1 MMRVTSGSYADR
13 LISNLG
19 SITSRQAWYQA
30 QISTGQRVELPEDDP
45 AAVRRTLDLEGERG
59 RVGQYG
65 RNITRLKE
73 TAVATNTAM
82 RSLSKIATRAGELAV
97 KANSIRSADDLK
109 AYAAEVTQLIQQAVS
124 SANANLRGDAVL
136 AGTRN
141 GQPAYTLTLGT
152 DGRVQSVTYNG
163 NQDTPSLDIAEGQEL
178 SASVVG
184 SNPNGTGPAGLIE
197 DPRSGADLFN
207 HLIQLQDQLL
217 AGQGAQV
224 TTTTAVALQADTDN
238 LLRHIAANGVVQ
250 GRLEAASATVN
261 DRLQALEGQISGET
275 DADLAKALVRLNE
288 TQVSYQ
294 AALQTGGKI
303 LTLSLMD
310 YIR

>member
-19 SITSRQAWYQA
+19 SITSRQARYQA
-30 QISTGQRVELPEDDP
+30 QISTGQRVALPEDDP

-97 KANSIRSADDLK
+97 KANSIRLTDDLK

-124 SANANLRGDAVL
+124 SANSNLRGDAVL

-163 NQDTPSLDIAEGQEL
+163 NQDTTSLDIAEGQEL
-178 SASVVG
+178 SVSVVG

-197 DPRSGADLFN
+197 DPRSGADLFK

-224 TTTTAVALQADTDN
+224 TTTTAVALQADSDN

-303 LTLSLMD
+303 LSLSLMD

>member
-1 MMRVTSGSYADR
+1 MIRVTTGAYADR

-19 SITSRQAWYQA
+19 NITARQARYQT
-30 QISTGQRVELPEDDP
+30 QISTGQRVALPEDDP
-45 AAVRRTLDLEGERG
+45 AAVRRALDLEGERG
-59 RVGQYG
+59 RVGQFG

-73 TAVATNTAM
+73 TATTTQTVM
-82 RSLSKIATRAGELAV
+82 RSLSKIASRAGELAV
-97 KANSIRSADDLK
+97 KANGVRSADDLK
-109 AYAAEVTQLIQQAVS
+109 VYAAEVTQMIQQAVS
-124 SANANLRGDAVL
+124 AANTNLRGDSVL

-141 GQPAYTLTLGT
+141 GQPAYSLTLAA

-178 SASVVG
+178 SAHVVG
-184 SNPNGTGPAGLIE
+184 SNPAGTGPAGLIE
-197 DPRSGADLFN
+197 DPRAGADLFK

-217 AGQGAQV
+217 AGDGASV
-224 TTTTAVALQADTDN
+224 TSTTAVGLQADTDN

-250 GRLEAASATVN
+250 GRLEAAGASVG
-261 DRLQALEGQISGET
+261 DRLQSLEGQISGET
-275 DADLAKALVRLNE
+275 DADLAQALVRLNQ

-303 LTLSLMD
+303 MTMSLMD
-310 YIR
+310 YLR

>member
-1 MMRVTSGSYADR
+1 MIRVTSGAYADR

-19 SITSRQAWYQA
+19 SITARQARYQA
-30 QISTGQRVELPEDDP
+30 QISTGQRVTLPEDDP
-45 AAVRRTLDLEGERG
+45 GAVRRALDLEGERG
-59 RVGQYG
+59 RVGQFG

-73 TAVATNTAM
+73 TATSTNTVM
-82 RSLSKIATRAGELAV
+82 RSLSKIATRAGELAI
-97 KANSIRSADDLK
+97 KANSIRSADDRK
-109 AYAAEVTQLIQQAVS
+109 AYAAEVTQMIQQAVS
-124 SANANLRGDAVL
+124 SANTNLRGESVM
-136 AGTRN
+136 AGTLN
-141 GQPAYTLTLGT
+141 DQPAYTLTAGT

-163 NQDTPSLDIAEGQEL
+163 NQDTASLDIAEGQEL

-184 SNPNGTGPAGLIE
+184 SNATGSGPAGLIE
-197 DPRSGADLFN
+197 DPRAGADLFN

-217 AGQGAQV
+217 AGTAV
-224 TTTTAVALQADTDN
+224 TTPTTVGLQADADN

-250 GRLEAASATVN
+250 GRLEAGSAMVS
-261 DRLQALEGQISGET
+261 DRLLSLEGQISGET

-303 LTLSLMD
+303 LTMSLMD
-310 YIR
+310 YLR

>member
-1 MMRVTSGSYADR
+1 MIRVTSGAYADR

-19 SITSRQAWYQA
+19 SITARQARYQT
-30 QISTGQRVELPEDDP
+30 QISTGQRVTLPEDDP
-45 AAVRRTLDLEGERG
+45 GAVRRALDLEGERG
-59 RVGQYG
+59 RVGQFG

-73 TAVATNTAM
+73 TATATNTVM
-82 RSLSKIATRAGELAV
+82 RSLSKIATRAGELAI
-97 KANSIRSADDLK
+97 KANSIRSADDRK
-109 AYAAEVTQLIQQAVS
+109 AYAAEVTQMIHQAVS
-124 SANANLRGDAVL
+124 SANTNLRGESVM
-136 AGTRN
+136 AGTLN
-141 GQPAYTLTLGT
+141 DQPAYTLTAGT

-163 NQDTPSLDIAEGQEL
+163 NQDTSSLDIAEGQEL

-184 SNPNGTGPAGLIE
+184 SNATGSGPAGLIE
-197 DPRSGADLFN
+197 DPRAGANLFN

-217 AGQGAQV
+217 AG
-224 TTTTAVALQADTDN
+224 TAVTAPTTVGLQADADN

-250 GRLEAASATVN
+250 GRLEAGNAMVS
-261 DRLQALEGQISGET
+261 DRLLSLEGQISGET

-303 LTLSLMD
+303 LTMSLMD
-310 YIR
+310 YLR

>member
-1 MMRVTSGSYADR
+1 MIRVTSGAYADR
-13 LISNLG
+13 LISNLS
-19 SITSRQAWYQA
+19 SITARQARYQA
-30 QISTGQRVELPEDDP
+30 QISTGQRVTLPEDDP
-45 AAVRRTLDLEGERG
+45 GAVRRALDLEGERG

-65 RNITRLKE
+65 RNVTRLKE
-73 TAVATNTAM
+73 TATTTNTVM
-82 RSLSKIATRAGELAV
+82 RSLSKMATRAGELAV

-109 AYAAEVTQLIQQAVS
+109 AYAAEVTQMIHQAVS
-124 SANANLRGDAVL
+124 SVNTNLRGDSVM

-163 NQDTPSLDIAEGQEL
+163 NQDIPSLDIAEGQEL

-184 SNPNGTGPAGLIE
+184 SNPTGSGPAGLIE

-207 HLIQLQDQLL
+207 HLIQFQDQLL
-217 AGQGAQV
+217 AGTGAAV
-224 TTTTAVALQADTDN
+224 TTTTAVGLQADADN

-250 GRLEAASATVN
+250 GRLEAASATVS
-261 DRLQALEGQISGET
+261 DRLLSLEGQISGET
-275 DADLAKALVRLNE
+275 DVDLAKALVRLNE

-303 LTLSLMD
+303 LSMSLMD
-310 YIR
+310 YLR

>member
-19 SITSRQAWYQA
+19 SITSRQARYQA
-30 QISTGQRVELPEDDP
+30 QISTGQRVALPEDDP
-45 AAVRRTLDLEGERG
+45 GAVRRTLDLEGERG

-97 KANSIRSADDLK
+97 KANSIRSTDDLK

-197 DPRSGADLFN
+197 DPRSGADLFK

-224 TTTTAVALQADTDN
+224 TTTTAVALQADSDN

-303 LTLSLMD
+303 LSLSLMD

>member
-19 SITSRQAWYQA
+19 SITSRQARYQA
-30 QISTGQRVELPEDDP
+30 QISTGQRVALPEDDP

-97 KANSIRSADDLK
+97 KANSIRSTDDLK

-124 SANANLRGDAVL
+124 SANSNLRGDAVL

>member
-1 MMRVTSGSYADR
+1 MIRVTSGAYADR

-19 SITSRQAWYQA
+19 SITARQARYQA
-30 QISTGQRVELPEDDP
+30 QISTGQRVTLPEDDP
-45 AAVRRTLDLEGERG
+45 GAVRRALDLEGERG
-59 RVGQYG
+59 RVGQFG

-73 TAVATNTAM
+73 TATATNTVM

-97 KANSIRSADDLK
+97 KANGIRSADDLK
-109 AYAAEVTQLIQQAVS
+109 AYAAEVTQMIQQAVS
-124 SANANLRGDAVL
+124 SANTNLRGESVM
-136 AGTRN
+136 AGTLN
-141 GQPAYTLTLGT
+141 DKPAYTLTVGT

-163 NQDTPSLDIAEGQEL
+163 NQDTSSLDIAEGQEL

-184 SNPNGTGPAGLIE
+184 SNATGSGPAGLIE
-197 DPRSGADLFN
+197 DPRAGANLFN

-217 AGQGAQV
+217 AG
-224 TTTTAVALQADTDN
+224 TAVTAPTTVGLQADADN

-250 GRLEAASATVN
+250 GRLEAGSAMVS
-261 DRLQALEGQISGET
+261 DRLLSLEGQISGET

-303 LTLSLMD
+303 LTMSLMD

>member
-19 SITSRQAWYQA
+19 SITSRQARYQA
-30 QISTGQRVELPEDDP
+30 QISTGQRVALPEDDP

-97 KANSIRSADDLK
+97 KANSIRSTDDLK

-124 SANANLRGDAVL
+124 SANSNLRGDAVL

-224 TTTTAVALQADTDN
+224 TTTTAVALQADSDN

-303 LTLSLMD
+303 LSLSLMD

>member
-1 MMRVTSGSYADR
+1 MIRVTSGAYADR

-19 SITSRQAWYQA
+19 SITARQARYQA
-30 QISTGQRVELPEDDP
+30 QISTGQRVTLPEDDP
-45 AAVRRTLDLEGERG
+45 GAVRRALDLEGERG
-59 RVGQYG
+59 RVGQFG

-73 TAVATNTAM
+73 TATATNTVM
-82 RSLSKIATRAGELAV
+82 RSLSKIATRAGELAL
-97 KANSIRSADDLK
+97 KANGIRSADDLK
-109 AYAAEVTQLIQQAVS
+109 AYAAEVTQMIQQAVS
-124 SANANLRGDAVL
+124 SANSNLRGESVM
-136 AGTRN
+136 AGTLN
-141 GQPAYTLTLGT
+141 DKPAYTLTVGT

-163 NQDTPSLDIAEGQEL
+163 NQDTSSLDIAEGQEL

-184 SNPNGTGPAGLIE
+184 SNATGSGPAGLIE
-197 DPRSGADLFN
+197 DPRAGANLFN

-217 AGQGAQV
+217 AG
-224 TTTTAVALQADTDN
+224 TAVTAPTTVGLQADADN

-250 GRLEAASATVN
+250 GRLEAGSAMVS
-261 DRLQALEGQISGET
+261 DRLLSLEGQISGET

-303 LTLSLMD
+303 LTMSVMD
-310 YIR
+310 YLR

>member
-1 MMRVTSGSYADR
+1 MIRVTSGAYADR

-19 SITSRQAWYQA
+19 SITARQARYQA
-30 QISTGQRVELPEDDP
+30 QISTGQRVTLPEDDP
-45 AAVRRTLDLEGERG
+45 GAVRRALDLEGERG
-59 RVGQYG
+59 RVGQFG

-73 TAVATNTAM
+73 TATATNTVM
-82 RSLSKIATRAGELAV
+82 RSLSKIATRAGELAL
-97 KANSIRSADDLK
+97 KANGIRSADDLK
-109 AYAAEVTQLIQQAVS
+109 AYAAEVTQMIQQAVS
-124 SANANLRGDAVL
+124 SANSNLRGESVM
-136 AGTRN
+136 AGTLN
-141 GQPAYTLTLGT
+141 DKPAYTLTVGT

-163 NQDTPSLDIAEGQEL
+163 NQDTSSLDIAEGQEL

-184 SNPNGTGPAGLIE
+184 SNATGSGPAGLIE
-197 DPRSGADLFN
+197 DPRAGANLFN

-217 AGQGAQV
+217 AG
-224 TTTTAVALQADTDN
+224 TAVTAPTTVGLQADADN

-250 GRLEAASATVN
+250 GRLEAGSAMVS
-261 DRLQALEGQISGET
+261 DRLQSLEGQISGET

-303 LTLSLMD
+303 LTMSLMD
-310 YIR
+310 YLR

>member
-19 SITSRQAWYQA
+19 SITSRQARYQA
-30 QISTGQRVELPEDDP
+30 QISTGQRVALPEDDP

-97 KANSIRSADDLK
+97 KANSIRSTDDLK

-217 AGQGAQV
+217 AGQGTQV

>member
-1 MMRVTSGSYADR
+1 MIRVTSGAYADR

-19 SITSRQAWYQA
+19 SITARQARYQA
-30 QISTGQRVELPEDDP
+30 QISTGQRVTLPEDDP
-45 AAVRRTLDLEGERG
+45 GAVRRALDLEGERG
-59 RVGQYG
+59 RVGQFG

-73 TAVATNTAM
+73 TATSTNTVM
-82 RSLSKIATRAGELAV
+82 RSLSKIATRAGELAI
-97 KANSIRSADDLK
+97 KANSIRSADDRK
-109 AYAAEVTQLIQQAVS
+109 AYAAEVTQMIHQAVS
-124 SANANLRGDAVL
+124 SANTNLRGESVM
-136 AGTRN
+136 AGTLN
-141 GQPAYTLTLGT
+141 DQPAYTLTAGT

-163 NQDTPSLDIAEGQEL
+163 NQDTASLDIAEGQEL

-184 SNPNGTGPAGLIE
+184 SNATGSGPAGLIE
-197 DPRSGADLFN
+197 DPRAGADLFN

-217 AGQGAQV
+217 AGTAV
-224 TTTTAVALQADTDN
+224 TTPTTVGLQADADN

-250 GRLEAASATVN
+250 GRLEAGSAMVS
-261 DRLQALEGQISGET
+261 DRLLSLEGQISGET

-303 LTLSLMD
+303 LTMSLMD
-310 YIR
+310 YLR

>member
-1 MMRVTSGSYADR
+1 MIRVTSGAYADR

-19 SITSRQAWYQA
+19 SITARQARYQA
-30 QISTGQRVELPEDDP
+30 QISTGQRVTLPEDDP
-45 AAVRRTLDLEGERG
+45 GAVRRALDLEGERG
-59 RVGQYG
+59 RVGQFG

-73 TAVATNTAM
+73 TATATNTVM
-82 RSLSKIATRAGELAV
+82 RSLSKIATRAGELAL
-97 KANSIRSADDLK
+97 KANGIRSADDLK
-109 AYAAEVTQLIQQAVS
+109 AYAAEVTQMIQQAVS
-124 SANANLRGDAVL
+124 SANTNLRGESVM
-136 AGTRN
+136 AGTLN
-141 GQPAYTLTLGT
+141 DKPAYTLTAGT

-163 NQDTPSLDIAEGQEL
+163 NQDTSSLDIAEGQEL

-184 SNPNGTGPAGLIE
+184 SNATGSGPAGLIE
-197 DPRSGADLFN
+197 DPRAGANLFN

-217 AGQGAQV
+217 AG
-224 TTTTAVALQADTDN
+224 TAVTAPTTVGLQADADN

-250 GRLEAASATVN
+250 GRLEAGSAMVS
-261 DRLQALEGQISGET
+261 DRLLSLEGQISGET

-303 LTLSLMD
+303 LTMSLMD
-310 YIR
+310 YLR

>member
-1 MMRVTSGSYADR
+1 MIRVTSGAYADR

-19 SITSRQAWYQA
+19 SITARQARYQA
-30 QISTGQRVELPEDDP
+30 QISTGQRVTLPEDDP
-45 AAVRRTLDLEGERG
+45 GAVRRALDLEGERG
-59 RVGQYG
+59 RVGQFG

-73 TAVATNTAM
+73 TATATNTVM

-97 KANSIRSADDLK
+97 KANSIRSTDDLK
-109 AYAAEVTQLIQQAVS
+109 AYAAEVTQMIQQAVS
-124 SANANLRGDAVL
+124 SANTNLRGESVM
-136 AGTRN
+136 AGTLN
-141 GQPAYTLTLGT
+141 DKPAYTLTVGT

-163 NQDTPSLDIAEGQEL
+163 NQDTSSLDIAEGQEL

-184 SNPNGTGPAGLIE
+184 SNATGSGPAGLIE
-197 DPRSGADLFN
+197 DPRAGANLFN

-217 AGQGAQV
+217 AG
-224 TTTTAVALQADTDN
+224 TAVTAPTTVGLQADADN

-250 GRLEAASATVN
+250 GRLEAGSAMVS
-261 DRLQALEGQISGET
+261 DRLLSLEGQISGET

-303 LTLSLMD
+303 LTMSLMD
-310 YIR
+310 YLR

>member
-1 MMRVTSGSYADR
+1 
-13 LISNLG
+13 
-19 SITSRQAWYQA
+19 
-30 QISTGQRVELPEDDP
+30 
-45 AAVRRTLDLEGERG
+45 
-59 RVGQYG
+59 
-65 RNITRLKE
+65 
-73 TAVATNTAM
+73 M

-109 AYAAEVTQLIQQAVS
+109 AYAAEVTQMIHQAVS
-124 SANANLRGDAVL
+124 SANTNLRGDSVM
-136 AGTRN
+136 AGTLN
-141 GQPAYTLTLGT
+141 GQPAYTLTVGT

-184 SNPNGTGPAGLIE
+184 SNPTGSGPAGLIE
-197 DPRSGADLFN
+197 DPRAGADLFK
-207 HLIQLQDQLL
+207 HLIQFQDQLL
-217 AGQGAQV
+217 AGTGAAV
-224 TTTTAVALQADTDN
+224 TTTTAVGLQADADN

-250 GRLEAASATVN
+250 GRLEAASATVS
-261 DRLQALEGQISGET
+261 DRLQSLEGQISGET

-303 LTLSLMD
+303 LTMSLMD

>member
-1 MMRVTSGSYADR
+1 MIRVTSGAYADR

-19 SITSRQAWYQA
+19 SITARQARYQA
-30 QISTGQRVELPEDDP
+30 QISTGQRVTLPEDDP
-45 AAVRRTLDLEGERG
+45 GAVRRALDLEGERG
-59 RVGQYG
+59 RVGQFG

-73 TAVATNTAM
+73 TATSTNTVM
-82 RSLSKIATRAGELAV
+82 RSLSKIATRAGELAI
-97 KANSIRSADDLK
+97 KANSIRSADDRK
-109 AYAAEVTQLIQQAVS
+109 AYAAEVTQMIHQAVS
-124 SANANLRGDAVL
+124 SANTNLRGESVM
-136 AGTRN
+136 AGTLN
-141 GQPAYTLTLGT
+141 DKPAYTLTAGT

-163 NQDTPSLDIAEGQEL
+163 NQDTASLDIAEGQEL

-184 SNPNGTGPAGLIE
+184 SNATGSGPAGLIE
-197 DPRSGADLFN
+197 DPRAGADLFN

-217 AGQGAQV
+217 AGTAV
-224 TTTTAVALQADTDN
+224 TTPTTVGLQADADN

-250 GRLEAASATVN
+250 GRLEAGSAMVS
-261 DRLQALEGQISGET
+261 DRLLSLEGQISGET

-303 LTLSLMD
+303 LTMSLMD
-310 YIR
+310 YLR

>member
-19 SITSRQAWYQA
+19 SITSRQARYQA
-30 QISTGQRVELPEDDP
+30 QISTGQRVALPEDDP

-124 SANANLRGDAVL
+124 SANSNLRGDAVL

-197 DPRSGADLFN
+197 DPRSGADLFK

>member
-1 MMRVTSGSYADR
+1 MIRVTSGAYADR

-19 SITSRQAWYQA
+19 SITARQARYQA
-30 QISTGQRVELPEDDP
+30 QISTGQRVTLPEDDP
-45 AAVRRTLDLEGERG
+45 GAVRRALDLEGERG
-59 RVGQYG
+59 RVGQFG

-73 TAVATNTAM
+73 TATATNTVM

-97 KANSIRSADDLK
+97 KANSIRSTDDLK
-109 AYAAEVTQLIQQAVS
+109 AYAAEVTQMIQQAVS
-124 SANANLRGDAVL
+124 SANTNLRGESVM
-136 AGTRN
+136 AGTLN
-141 GQPAYTLTLGT
+141 DQPAYTLTVGT

-163 NQDTPSLDIAEGQEL
+163 NQDTSSLDIAEGQEL

-184 SNPNGTGPAGLIE
+184 SNATGSGPAGLIE
-197 DPRSGADLFN
+197 DPRAGANLFN

-217 AGQGAQV
+217 AG
-224 TTTTAVALQADTDN
+224 TAVTAPTTVGLQADADN

-250 GRLEAASATVN
+250 GRLEAGSAMVS
-261 DRLQALEGQISGET
+261 DRLLSLEGQISGET

-303 LTLSLMD
+303 LTMSLMD
-310 YIR
+310 YLR

>member
-1 MMRVTSGSYADR
+1 MIRVTSGAYADR

-19 SITSRQAWYQA
+19 SITARQARYQA
-30 QISTGQRVELPEDDP
+30 QISTGQRVTLPEDDP
-45 AAVRRTLDLEGERG
+45 GAVRRALDLEGERG
-59 RVGQYG
+59 RVGQFG
-65 RNITRLKE
+65 RNINRLKE
-73 TAVATNTAM
+73 TATATNTVM

-109 AYAAEVTQLIQQAVS
+109 AYAAEVTQMIHQAVS
-124 SANANLRGDAVL
+124 SANTNLRGDSVM
-136 AGTRN
+136 AGTLN
-141 GQPAYTLTLGT
+141 GQPAYTLTVGT
-152 DGRVQSVTYNG
+152 EGRVESVTYNG

-184 SNPNGTGPAGLIE
+184 SNPTGSGPAGLIE
-197 DPRSGADLFN
+197 DPRAGADLFK
-207 HLIQLQDQLL
+207 HLIQFQDQLL
-217 AGQGAQV
+217 AGTGAAV
-224 TTTTAVALQADTDN
+224 TTTTAVGLQADADN

-250 GRLEAASATVN
+250 GRLEAASATVS
-261 DRLQALEGQISGET
+261 DRLQSLEGQISGET
-275 DADLAKALVRLNE
+275 DADLAKVLVRLNE

-303 LTLSLMD
+303 LTMSLMD

>member
-1 MMRVTSGSYADR
+1 MIRVTSGAYADR

-19 SITSRQAWYQA
+19 SITARQARYQA
-30 QISTGQRVELPEDDP
+30 QISTGQRVTLPEDDP
-45 AAVRRTLDLEGERG
+45 GAVRRALDLEGERG
-59 RVGQYG
+59 RVGQFG

-73 TAVATNTAM
+73 TATATNTVM
-82 RSLSKIATRAGELAV
+82 RSLSKIATRAGELAL
-97 KANSIRSADDLK
+97 KANGIRSADDLK
-109 AYAAEVTQLIQQAVS
+109 AYAAEVTQMIQQAVS
-124 SANANLRGDAVL
+124 SANSNLRGESVM
-136 AGTRN
+136 AGTLN
-141 GQPAYTLTLGT
+141 DKPAYTLTVGT

-163 NQDTPSLDIAEGQEL
+163 NQDTSSLDIAEGQEL

-184 SNPNGTGPAGLIE
+184 SNATGSGPAGLIE
-197 DPRSGADLFN
+197 DPRAGANLFN

-217 AGQGAQV
+217 AG
-224 TTTTAVALQADTDN
+224 TAVTAPTTVGLQADADN

-250 GRLEAASATVN
+250 GRLEAGSAMVS
-261 DRLQALEGQISGET
+261 DRLLSLEGQISGET

-303 LTLSLMD
+303 LTMSLMD
-310 YIR
+310 YLR

>member
-1 MMRVTSGSYADR
+1 MIRVTSGAYADR

-19 SITSRQAWYQA
+19 SITARQARYQA
-30 QISTGQRVELPEDDP
+30 QISTGQRVTLPEDDP
-45 AAVRRTLDLEGERG
+45 GAVRRALDLEGERG
-59 RVGQYG
+59 RVGQFG
-65 RNITRLKE
+65 RNINRLKE
-73 TAVATNTAM
+73 TATATNTVM

-109 AYAAEVTQLIQQAVS
+109 AYAAEVTQMIHQAVS
-124 SANANLRGDAVL
+124 SANTNLRGDSVM
-136 AGTRN
+136 AGTLN
-141 GQPAYTLTLGT
+141 GQPAYTLTVGT
-152 DGRVQSVTYNG
+152 DGRVESVTYNG

-184 SNPNGTGPAGLIE
+184 SNPTGSGPAGLIE
-197 DPRSGADLFN
+197 DPRAGADLFK
-207 HLIQLQDQLL
+207 HLIQFQDQLL
-217 AGQGAQV
+217 AGTGAAV
-224 TTTTAVALQADTDN
+224 TTTTAV

-250 GRLEAASATVN
+250 GRLEAASATVS
-261 DRLQALEGQISGET
+261 DRLQSLEGQISGET

-303 LTLSLMD
+303 LTMSLMD

>member
-1 MMRVTSGSYADR
+1 MIRVTSGAYADR

-19 SITSRQAWYQA
+19 SITARQARYQA
-30 QISTGQRVELPEDDP
+30 QISTGQRVTLPEDDP
-45 AAVRRTLDLEGERG
+45 GAVRRALDLEGERG
-59 RVGQYG
+59 RVGQFG

-73 TAVATNTAM
+73 TATSTNTVM
-82 RSLSKIATRAGELAV
+82 RSLSKIATRAGELAI
-97 KANSIRSADDLK
+97 KANSIRSADDRK
-109 AYAAEVTQLIQQAVS
+109 AYAAEVTQMIHQAVS
-124 SANANLRGDAVL
+124 SANTNLRGESVM
-136 AGTRN
+136 AGTLN
-141 GQPAYTLTLGT
+141 DQPAYTLTAGT

-163 NQDTPSLDIAEGQEL
+163 NQDTASLAIAEGQEL

-184 SNPNGTGPAGLIE
+184 SNATGSGPAGLIE
-197 DPRSGADLFN
+197 DLRAGADLFN

-217 AGQGAQV
+217 AGTAV
-224 TTTTAVALQADTDN
+224 TTPTTVGLQADADN

-250 GRLEAASATVN
+250 GRLEAGSAMVS
-261 DRLQALEGQISGET
+261 DRLLSLEGQISGET

-303 LTLSLMD
+303 LTMSLMD
-310 YIR
+310 YLR

>member
-19 SITSRQAWYQA
+19 SITSRQARYQA
-30 QISTGQRVELPEDDP
+30 QISTGQRVALPEDDP

-163 NQDTPSLDIAEGQEL
+163 NQDMPSLDIAEGQEL

-197 DPRSGADLFN
+197 DPRSGADLFR

-224 TTTTAVALQADTDN
+224 TTTTAAGLQADSDN
-238 LLRHIAANGVVQ
+238 MLRHIAANGVVQ

>member
-1 MMRVTSGSYADR
+1 MIRVTSGAYPDR

-19 SITSRQAWYQA
+19 SITARQARYQA
-30 QISTGQRVELPEDDP
+30 QISTGQRVTLPEDDP
-45 AAVRRTLDLEGERG
+45 GAVRRALDLEGERG
-59 RVGQYG
+59 RVGQFG

-73 TAVATNTAM
+73 TATATNTVM

-97 KANSIRSADDLK
+97 KANGIRSADDLK
-109 AYAAEVTQLIQQAVS
+109 AYAAEVTQMIQQAVS
-124 SANANLRGDAVL
+124 SANTNLRGESVM
-136 AGTRN
+136 AGTLN
-141 GQPAYTLTLGT
+141 DKPAYTLTVGT

-163 NQDTPSLDIAEGQEL
+163 NQDTSSLDIAEGQEL

-184 SNPNGTGPAGLIE
+184 SNATGSGPAGLIE
-197 DPRSGADLFN
+197 DPRAGANLFN

-217 AGQGAQV
+217 AG
-224 TTTTAVALQADTDN
+224 TAVTAPTTVGLQADADN

-250 GRLEAASATVN
+250 GRLEAGSAMVS
-261 DRLQALEGQISGET
+261 DRLLSLEGQISGET

-303 LTLSLMD
+303 LTMSLMD
-310 YIR
+310 YLR

>member
-1 MMRVTSGSYADR
+1 MMRVTSGLYADR

-19 SITSRQAWYQA
+19 SITSRQARYQA
-30 QISTGQRVELPEDDP
+30 QISTGQRVALPEDDP

-97 KANSIRSADDLK
+97 KANSIRSTDDLK

-124 SANANLRGDAVL
+124 SANSNLRGDAVL

>member
-19 SITSRQAWYQA
+19 SITSRQARYQA
-30 QISTGQRVELPEDDP
+30 QISTGQRVALPEDDP

-97 KANSIRSADDLK
+97 KANSIRSTDDLK

-197 DPRSGADLFN
+197 DPRSGADMFN

>member
-1 MMRVTSGSYADR
+1 MIRVTSGAYADR

-19 SITSRQAWYQA
+19 SITARQARYQA
-30 QISTGQRVELPEDDP
+30 QISTGQRVTLPEDDP
-45 AAVRRTLDLEGERG
+45 GAVRRALDLEGERG
-59 RVGQYG
+59 RVGQFG
-65 RNITRLKE
+65 RNINRLKE
-73 TAVATNTAM
+73 TATATNTVM

-109 AYAAEVTQLIQQAVS
+109 AYAAEVTQMIHQAVS
-124 SANANLRGDAVL
+124 SANTNLRGDSVM
-136 AGTRN
+136 AGTLN
-141 GQPAYTLTLGT
+141 GQPAYTLTVGT

-184 SNPNGTGPAGLIE
+184 SNPTGSGPAGLIE
-197 DPRSGADLFN
+197 DPRAGADLFK
-207 HLIQLQDQLL
+207 HLIQFQDQLL
-217 AGQGAQV
+217 AGTGAAV
-224 TTTTAVALQADTDN
+224 TTTTAVELQADADN

-250 GRLEAASATVN
+250 GRLEAASATVS
-261 DRLQALEGQISGET
+261 DRLQSLEGQISGET

-303 LTLSLMD
+303 LTMSLMD

>member
-19 SITSRQAWYQA
+19 SITSRQARYQA
-30 QISTGQRVELPEDDP
+30 QISTGQRVALPEDDP

-124 SANANLRGDAVL
+124 SAA
-136 AGTRN
+136 
-141 GQPAYTLTLGT
+141 
-152 DGRVQSVTYNG
+152 
-163 NQDTPSLDIAEGQEL
+163 
-178 SASVVG
+178 
-184 SNPNGTGPAGLIE
+184 
-197 DPRSGADLFN
+197 
-207 HLIQLQDQLL
+207 
-217 AGQGAQV
+217 
-224 TTTTAVALQADTDN
+224 
-238 LLRHIAANGVVQ
+238 
-250 GRLEAASATVN
+250 
-261 DRLQALEGQISGET
+261 
-275 DADLAKALVRLNE
+275 
-288 TQVSYQ
+288 
-294 AALQTGGKI
+294 
-303 LTLSLMD
+303 
-310 YIR
+310 